1 VHVDCVTQ
9 CVFGSVLQPDL
20 AHTWPNIVLCVLQEM
35 APREYLVHMLLG
47 RLYRRLGA
55 GERALAAFSAALDL
69 GPSGSDKAAIKAAM
83 DRLNASDDEEEEEM

>member
-1 VHVDCVTQ
+1 MVYSSCKQHNTT
-9 CVFGSVLQPDL
+9 LQANPTPGL
-20 AHTWPNIVLCVLQEM
+20 IVLCICLQEM

-83 DRLNASDDEEEEEM
+83 DRLNASDDEEEEEL